1 MPKTSSVA
9 TAGAAAQAKFEVV
22 IKGSIQDVWHE
33 ITRTDAPI
41 LAFFNSRMHVSEL
54 APGSGLAMRTPDG
67 KYTAVVGKILE
78 CTPPTRFAHT
88 FRFTG
93 YDDPECSVIYDLK
106 EVDGGVRFTLTIV
119 DLPDGTKTAKQMASG
134 GRMIVNTMKSVIETG
149 RPSFGIRLLYV
160 VFKLTAPLTPKKCLS
175 DNWPINGTA
184 SRSS

>member
-1 MPKTSSVA
+1 MHKTKGAA

-22 IKGSIQDVWHE
+22 IKGSIQEVWNE

-54 APGSGLAMRTPDG
+54 APGSRLAMRTPDG
-67 KYTAVVGKILE
+67 KYTGVVGEILE

-93 YDDPECSVIYDLK
+93 YDDPECSVIYDL
-106 EVDGGVRFTLTIV
+106 EQVDAGVRFRLTIA
-119 DLPDGTKTAKQMASG
+119 DLPDGTKTAKQMVSG

-149 RPSFGIRLLYV
+149 RPSFGIRLLYIL
-160 VFKLTAPLTPKKCLS
+160 FKLTAPFTPKKCLS
-175 DNWPINGTA
+175 ENWPINGTGN
-184 SRSS
+184 RSS